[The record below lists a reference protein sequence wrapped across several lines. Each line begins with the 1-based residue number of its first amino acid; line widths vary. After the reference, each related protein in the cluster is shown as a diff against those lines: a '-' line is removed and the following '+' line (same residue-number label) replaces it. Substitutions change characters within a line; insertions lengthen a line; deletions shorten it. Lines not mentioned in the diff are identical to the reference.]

1 MLANF
6 RKSDGIILGGI
17 GAGLLFYIIG
27 EQIFSSSTI
36 TGTFILY
43 SCLFHWGL
51 AILLFLYARIVE
63 KNKLLMWQEKSYAFL
78 YYLVTVIVLY
88 LLCLACGIVSFIPR
102 LFGWHENSA
111 GRILVETTL
120 SRNMPL
126 LVFAAV
132 TAGVTEELIFRAYL
146 VPRFQLLFSN
156 KFAAVTISAL
166 MFSAAHYRYHSLM
179 QFIGAFGIGVVFAIH
194 YQKYRNIKML
204 MIAHALVDLIA
215 FLSFWLLH
223 VKLHL
228 PLKEAR
234 MLF

>member
-1 MLANF
+1 MATTAPVF
-6 RKSDGIILGGI
+6 TDM
-17 GAGLLFYIIG
+17 AAHMA
-27 EQIFSSSTI
+27 TMD
-36 TGTFILY
+36 
-43 SCLFHWGL
+43 
-51 AILLFLYARIVE
+51 AV
-63 KNKLLMWQEKSYAFL
+63 SYTHL
-78 YYLVTVIVLY
+78 
-88 LLCLACGIVSFIPR
+88 
-102 LFGWHENSA
+102 
-111 GRILVETTL
+111 
-120 SRNMPL
+120 
-126 LVFAAV
+126 
-132 TAGVTEELIFRAYL
+132 YL

-156 KFAAVTISAL
+156 KFATVTISAL